1 MNAKPFL
8 KNYMPWFTPYNCSNS
23 SKNNSEKTVF
33 TFPKNECN
41 RKAWVAA
48 LNQNEGTPVQSQRIN
63 VKSTLRKAL
72 F

>member
-1 MNAKPFL
+1 MPNSFRRITCPGLHLTTVVTLAKITL
-8 KNYMPWFTPYNCSNS
+8 K
-23 SKNNSEKTVF
+23 KTVF

-41 RKAWVAA
+41 RKAWIAA

-63 VKSTLRKAL
+63 VKSTLRKVL